1 MIRKFLAILII
12 SCLVSCV
19 AMTPIPVAGDLEMDF
34 PIEDPDNL
42 SEGTIERHSIEMSG
56 GASMDIDESFTTG
69 LTFGI
74 RGSRY
79 YEAQFS
85 DSNEIWF
92 SENKRDGNTLNM
104 TGRINHNLRYY
115 LNGWEYN
122 SPFAEIRSNI
132 VEGPF
137 AGGSDNLKTKVGF
150 NITNIKLGYE
160 WNMQDLK
167 RFEIL
172 DEEMTFTK
180 VGWIYHFNGIDDNIR
195 NYIMEKTART
205 IL

>member
-1 MIRKFLAILII
+1 MIRKFLAILIN

-42 SEGTIERHSIEMSG
+42 SEGTIERHSIEMSV

-92 SENKRDGNTLNM
+92 SENK
-104 TGRINHNLRYY
+104 TGSHRARIGTAHLPGMFFFSPPCLELPETPIYHKSLVPLVLSKPFTY
-115 LNGWEYN
+115 L
-122 SPFAEIRSNI
+122 SNI
-132 VEGPF
+132 KSHFHLV
-137 AGGSDNLKTKVGF
+137 K
-150 NITNIKLGYE
+150 
-160 WNMQDLK
+160 K
-167 RFEIL
+167 RPLNE
-172 DEEMTFTK
+172 
-180 VGWIYHFNGIDDNIR
+180 
-195 NYIMEKTART
+195 
-205 IL
+205 